1 MDRPAGPT
9 GPMKSSPVV
18 EHDLHAFVDGALDAA
33 RRKEVQDH
41 LDRNP
46 DAAEAVSRLMAQR
59 QLLRSTLA
67 PIADEPVPQRLQ
79 LGTLLAQRQEPPT
92 RHWRW
97 AAAVLVALGAGSV
110 GGWQVRDRWEP
121 VDVAANGAANGAAGG
136 AANGVAALAGE
147 ARSSYLAYASETPED
162 LDRERLVRVVSDKLR
177 RPVEIPDLSAA
188 GYRFAGGRLVATA
201 HGPAGMFFYDRADGT
216 RMAVMLRP
224 MTIEKEAPM
233 LAQAWGAIGGYS
245 WAMRG
250 LGYSVVGTE
259 SPTTLHPVADEV
271 RRQAR
276 ETSST

>member
-1 MDRPAGPT
+1 MTRPTPSAPI
-9 GPMKSSPVV
+9 V
-18 EHDLHAFVDGALDAA
+18 EDDLHAYVDGLLDAE
-33 RRKEVQDH
+33 RRKAVQDH
-41 LDRNP
+41 LDRDP
-46 DAAEAVSRLMAQR
+46 EAAAAVTRLIAQR
-59 QLLRSTLA
+59 QLLRSAFA
-67 PIADEPVPQRLQ
+67 PIVDEPVPERLQ
-79 LGTLLAQRQEPPT
+79 LRTLLAQRQEPPT

-121 VDVAANGAANGAAGG
+121 MNAVANSGANSGANGI
-136 AANGVAALAGE
+136 AALAGE
-147 ARSSYLAYASETPED
+147 ARSSYLAYASDAPED
-162 LDRERLVRVVSDKLR
+162 LDRERLLRVVSDKLR

-188 GYRFAGGRLVATA
+188 GYRFAGGRLVATV
-201 HGPAGMFFYDRADGT
+201 HGPAGMFFYDREDGT

-224 MTIEKEAPM
+224 MTVEKEAPM
-233 LAQAWGAIGGYS
+233 MAQTPGPIGGYS

-276 ETSST
+276 EKASI

>member
-1 MDRPAGPT
+1 MVRPT
-9 GPMKSSPVV
+9 TQSPIV
-18 EHDLHAFVDGALDAA
+18 EDDLHAFVDGALDAA

-41 LDRNP
+41 LDRDP
-46 DAAEAVSRLMAQR
+46 DAAAAVTRLIAQR
-59 QLLRSTLA
+59 QLLRSA
-67 PIADEPVPQRLQ
+67 FSPIVDEPVPERLQ
-79 LGTLLAQRQEPPT
+79 LKTLLAQRHEPPT
-92 RHWRW
+92 WHWRL

-121 VDVAANGAANGAAGG
+121 TSGI
-136 AANGVAALAGE
+136 AALAGE
-147 ARSSYLAYASETPED
+147 ARSSYLAYAADAPED
-162 LDRERLVRVVSDKLR
+162 LDRERLLRLVSDKLQ

-188 GYRFAGGRLVATA
+188 GYRFAGGRLVATV

-224 MTIEKEAPM
+224 MAVEKEAPM
-233 LAQAWGAIGGYS
+233 MAQTTGAVGGYS
-245 WAMRG
+245 WALRG

-276 ETSST
+276 AKAST